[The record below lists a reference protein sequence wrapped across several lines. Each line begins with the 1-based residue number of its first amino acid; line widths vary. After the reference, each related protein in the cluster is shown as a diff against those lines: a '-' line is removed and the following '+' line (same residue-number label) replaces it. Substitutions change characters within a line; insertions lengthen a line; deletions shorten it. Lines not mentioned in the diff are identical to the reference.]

1 MYYKCSHFYNQ
12 DLKSIIMTRENHFS
26 KNERRSVM
34 KNEVMEVFH
43 AYTEAL
49 SKGDFGEIGRAHV

>member
-1 MYYKCSHFYNQ
+1 
-12 DLKSIIMTRENHFS
+12 
-26 KNERRSVM
+26 M

-49 SKGDFGEIGRAHV
+49 SKGDFGAVLKRCRTILYGIWEERVHFPV